1 VLSCTWR
8 ITIRSLRLE
17 RGGPRF
23 CTAATALV
31 CPHAEPDSFL
41 RLAKCACATAAA
53 LQQKKL
59 FDDYASLGGFVEK
72 DEVMLKLIDAVTTM
86 GWEDDIELDLV
97 VPLVERLFR

>member
-1 VLSCTWR
+1 
-8 ITIRSLRLE
+8 
-17 RGGPRF
+17 
-23 CTAATALV
+23 
-31 CPHAEPDSFL
+31 
-41 RLAKCACATAAA
+41 